1 MHRSH
6 CLPLIGPRTVALD
19 CDIKSKINGNNHW
32 LDDRSHQ
39 CWGEL
44 PRSQLLESPSHQPRT
59 GTLQARLRQ
68 RTFSY
73 STLVWSLLSH
83 CPYYTILLITFKS
96 LLIAGTEPWW
106 PILDLICSFIF
117 FTFFFTLCS
126 GFSQAPATIDNYN
139 GRKGNG
145 EYEVAKSLSHQVHT
159 SNAWPRG
166 RQWIAKHFFLGRTP
180 AP

>member
-1 MHRSH
+1 MHRGH

-68 RTFSY
+68 RTFLFNPGLIIAWPLSILPHIVDNFQE
-73 STLVWSLLSH
+73 LVDSWDWALVTHIGFNMQLYILYILFIGPESDHCLLLSL
-83 CPYYTILLITFKS
+83 TDKLTNS
-96 LLIAGTEPWW
+96 L
-106 PILDLICSFIF
+106 
-117 FTFFFTLCS
+117 
-126 GFSQAPATIDNYN
+126 
-139 GRKGNG
+139 
-145 EYEVAKSLSHQVHT
+145 
-159 SNAWPRG
+159 
-166 RQWIAKHFFLGRTP
+166 TP
-180 AP
+180 V